1 MGFHVSQL
9 RSAPIGIYE
18 YYVYFIDAA
27 PQESHTRAI
36 AESLLSL
43 AMDAGTDAAIVSGPA
58 SLSAELTEFLQ
69 RHAPEHFVQ
78 LEILLGQV
86 SCLLISRGALQ
97 TTTQE
102 IFVVPLALG
111 HTDVESQK
119 ALIEGLLSPLVQAMR
134 EDTVADFCRSLG
146 AQELPL
152 SDLKGGIVVAIF
164 RNLNK
169 VLELKPNVI
178 GLGVNLNAVLERFLG
193 PPERA

>member
-1 MGFHVSQL
+1 
-9 RSAPIGIYE
+9 
-18 YYVYFIDAA
+18 VYFIDAA